1 MVNAVLGVAI
11 GLANMVYTLTSLFS
25 FQNVVTE
32 TNLERELDL
41 FQDYVFVSNRSKIQH
56 ILISFG
62 GSSLM
67 ILVLLLLP
75 DLQRDET
82 DAKEGQE

>member
-62 GSSLM
+62 VSSLM